1 MITLTNVTK
10 LYGEKPAVLD
20 LSLNIEDG
28 QTCVLL
34 GKSGCGKSTTLRMI
48 NRLIAPTSGSICI
61 GGKNISDYP
70 AEELRRG
77 IGYVVQGIGLFPYMT
92 VEKNI
97 AVVPQLL
104 KWPKE
109 RIRSRVEELLE
120 LVGLDTRSYIHKYP
134 AELSGGEAQRVGVA
148 RALAADPPII
158 LMDEP
163 FGAVDPINRM
173 KLQNEFLKIQK
184 QLHKTIVF
192 VTHDIEEAVRM
203 GDKIA
208 VMEQG
213 VLQNYDLP
221 ERIVAGPHQQFI
233 QEFLGADYVLKL
245 LARFPV
251 SDYLLPAEGRAA
263 AAVPLSSTLQKALSL
278 MISESLE
285 RLDVVD
291 EQGQVAG
298 QLALAEITKIMR
310 QGGMQNE

>member
-1 MITLTNVTK
+1 MR
-10 LYGEKPAVLD
+10 
-20 LSLNIEDG
+20 DG
-28 QTCVLL
+28 
-34 GKSGCGKSTTLRMI
+34 KDI
-48 NRLIAPTSGSICI
+48 N
-61 GGKNISDYP
+61 DYS
-70 AEELRRG
+70 AETLRRG

-97 AVVPQLL
+97 GVVPQLL

-109 RIRSRVEELLE
+109 KIRARVEELLDM
-120 LVGLDTRSYIHKYP
+120 VGLDVDQYIHKYP

-173 KLQNEFLKIQK
+173 NLQNEFLKIQK
-184 QLHKTIVF
+184 RLHKTIVF

-221 ERIVAGPHQQFI
+221 ERIVAGPHQEFI

-245 LARFPV
+245 LSRFLV
-251 SDYLLPAEGRAA
+251 SECT
-263 AAVPLSSTLQKALSL
+263 VPLDDTANQSGGLLSL
-278 MISESLE
+278 
-285 RLDVVD
+285 RL
-291 EQGQVAG
+291 QHCRRRFRA
-298 QLALAEITKIMR
+298 
-310 QGGMQNE
+310 

>member
-120 LVGLDTRSYIHKYP
+120 MVGLDTGSYIHKYP

-213 VLQNYDLP
+213 VLQNYDFP

-310 QGGMQNE
+310 QGGTQNE

>member
-120 LVGLDTRSYIHKYP
+120 MVGLDTRSYIHKYP

-213 VLQNYDLP
+213 VLQNYDFP